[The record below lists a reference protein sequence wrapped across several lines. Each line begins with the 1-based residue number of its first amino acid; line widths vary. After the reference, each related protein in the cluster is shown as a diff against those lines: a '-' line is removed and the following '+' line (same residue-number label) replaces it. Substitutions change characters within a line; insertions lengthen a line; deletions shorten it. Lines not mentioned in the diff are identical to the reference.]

1 MDTTS
6 ILLQWWQ
13 TATDHIDPI
22 SVLLVLAGGFF
33 AKKWLKEIAIGDTW
47 KTLIVSTVMI
57 SGWVIILHASG
68 MLTKA
73 DYPKFFLSYCL
84 ATSFYE
90 LLIKRLIKLIKQNK

>member
-1 MDTTS
+1 MDTTTFAM
-6 ILLQWWQ
+6 Q
-13 TATDHIDPI
+13 TWEAVTQHIDPI

-33 AKKWLKEIAIGDTW
+33 AKKWLKEIAINDTF

-57 SGWVIILHASG
+57 TGWVIIQHASG
-68 MLTKA
+68 MLTKE

-90 LLIKRLIKLIKQNK
+90 LLIKRLVQLSKKGR

>member
-6 ILLQWWQ
+6 FLMQAWNTVTQ
-13 TATDHIDPI
+13 HIDPV

-33 AKKWLKEIAIGDTW
+33 AKKWLKEININDTW
-47 KTLIVSTVMI
+47 KTLIVSTLMI
-57 SGWVIILHASG
+57 SGWVIVQHATG
-68 MLTKA
+68 MLAKE

-90 LLIKRLIKLIKQNK
+90 LLIKRFLQLSKNSK